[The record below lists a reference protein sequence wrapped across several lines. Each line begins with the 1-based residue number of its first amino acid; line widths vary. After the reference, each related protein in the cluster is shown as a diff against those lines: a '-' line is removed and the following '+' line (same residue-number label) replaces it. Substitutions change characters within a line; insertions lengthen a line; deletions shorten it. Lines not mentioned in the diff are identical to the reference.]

1 MDRSQIFKNGQ
12 KYVRRGVK
20 TRIVH
25 IFYGKGVVAWT
36 SGNSPG
42 RLLKE
47 PILRPFPPGG
57 GGRVLGLI
65 FAGCVP
71 LASQS
76 LYSIIVYSVA
86 IYRPHLSHLWADM

>member
-1 MDRSQIFKNGQ
+1 MERSQIFRNGQ

-20 TRIVH
+20 TIIVH

-36 SGNSPG
+36 SGNSAG
-42 RLLKE
+42 RLLKQ
-47 PILRPFPPGG
+47 PALRPFIR
-57 GGRVLGLI
+57 GGRVLGLV

-76 LYSIIVYSVA
+76 LYPIIVYSVA
-86 IYRPHLSHLWADM
+86 IYRPHLSHLRANM